1 MEARGTA
8 WQTSRVG
15 TYTKHTADWLDR
27 RYSRVGAD
35 GVYQA
40 HMPIYGLGHPASE
53 AGHAVRYAISFR
65 LLRALDELEFDSLLA
80 VGGGEGFLPHLVREA
95 FGAEVAVADL
105 SIEAALRARDFFDLD
120 GAAVDA
126 TRLPFADDSFD
137 VVVCSEVIEHLEY
150 PVEALLELQRVAR
163 RAVLMTTLEFETD
176 PAVVARHRF
185 QRCRFPHFEQNLYL
199 PDDIARIMGRETA
212 LASQF
217 PMDLP
222 EDGVTR
228 EALSGWL
235 VANTRLD
242 RVVEGGAGV
251 FAVRE
256 LVPSRCAPR
265 LGTDRLLEV
274 LFERGSV
281 PAAPLERRVP
291 AAPSER
297 LLERA
302 VCPLSR
308 EPLTLTGD
316 ALVSPSGA
324 RYALRDGAPI
334 LYDLDAIDPS
344 PDDLATREAA
354 RSPEDLA
361 RLLELRADLVG
372 DAREGVKLEWDLT
385 VADDRRGWMLN
396 PDLTEVEATGL
407 GVIAADNDPWLV
419 APAIYLPAKRVAGV
433 RLSMIVHAPD
443 APVAA
448 GVGQLFW
455 VLDDDDE
462 FTEARAVSFE
472 VANSPEVREYT
483 IDLSEALEGV
493 DDRTLLMLRLDPA
506 DGACGIDLRRFEVV
520 TND

>member
-1 MEARGTA
+1 M
-8 WQTSRVG
+8 G

-40 HMPIYGLGHPASE
+40 HMPIYGLNHPASE

-80 VGGGEGFLPHLVREA
+80 VGGGEGFLPHLVQQA
-95 FGAEVAVADL
+95 FGVRAAVADL

-120 GAAVDA
+120 GVAADA
-126 TRLPFADDSFD
+126 TRLPFRDDAFD
-137 VVVCSEVIEHLEY
+137 VVVCSEVIEHLEF
-150 PVEALLELQRVAR
+150 PVEALLELTRVAR

-199 PDDIARIMGRETA
+199 PDDITRIMGTEA
-212 LASQF
+212 SLASQF

-228 EALSGWL
+228 AALTDWL
-235 VANTRLD
+235 VDNTTLEG
-242 RVVEGGAGV
+242 VVEGGAGV
-251 FAVRE
+251 FAMRE

-265 LGTDRLLEV
+265 VGTNALLDA
-274 LFERGSV
+274 LFERSSV
-281 PAAPLERRVP
+281 PAAPLARRVP
-291 AAPSER
+291 DAPSPW
-297 LLERA
+297 LLERV
-302 VCPLSR
+302 VCPTTR
-308 EPLTLTGD
+308 EPLALEGD
-316 ALVSPSGA
+316 ALVAPSGT
-324 RYALRDGAPI
+324 RYEVRDGAP
-334 LYDLDAIDPS
+334 LLLDLEAPDPT
-344 PDDLATREAA
+344 PDELAAREAQRA
-354 RSPEDLA
+354 PEDLA

-372 DAREGVKLEWDLT
+372 DAREGVKLAWDLT
-385 VADDRRGWMLN
+385 QEDDRRGWMLN
-396 PDLTEVEATGL
+396 PDLDEVAAGGL
-407 GVIAADNDPWLV
+407 GVVASDNDPWFV
-419 APAIYLPAKRVAGV
+419 APAIYLPAERVAGV
-433 RLSMIVHAPD
+433 RLAMIVHAPD
-443 APVAA
+443 AAVDR
-448 GVGQLFW
+448 GVGQVFW

-483 IDLSEALEGV
+483 IDLRDALADAGG
-493 DDRTLLMLRLDPA
+493 RTLLMLRLDPA

-520 TND
+520 TAD